1 MATLVCFHAHPDDES
16 IATGGTM
23 ARAVREGHDV
33 VIVVATD
40 GAHGEAVPGVLA
52 EGEPLAARR
61 YAELLEAA
69 SILGVERVEMLGYTD
84 SGMMGDDTN
93 HIGGSFWSADVDE
106 AARRLAAILASVDA
120 DLMTIYDDH
129 GVYGHPDHI
138 QVHRVGTRA
147 AELVGIERLFWA
159 TMNRDQIR
167 RRMEDNRD
175 LAASLD
181 DDRAATV
188 AHEGFGMAEIDITHA
203 VDVRDLLDLK
213 RAAMAAH
220 ASQIDEASFFLSL
233 PDEAFAEAFGVEWFV
248 RPGHRRE
255 GDFVGDLF
263 ADL

>member
-52 EGEPLAARR
+52 EGESLAARR

-69 SILGVERVEMLGYTD
+69 SILGVGRVEMLGYTD
-84 SGMMGDDTN
+84 SGMMGEDTN
-93 HIGGSFWSADVDE
+93 HIEGSFWGADVEE
-106 AARRLAAILASVDA
+106 AARRLAAILESVGA
-120 DLMTIYDDH
+120 DVMTVYDDH

-147 AELVGIERLFWA
+147 AEIAGVESLFWA
-159 TMNRDQIR
+159 TMNRDHIR
-167 RRMEDNRD
+167 RGMQANPD

-188 AHEGFGMAEIDITHA
+188 EQDGFGMTEDEITHA
-203 VDVRDLLDLK
+203 VDVSDLLDVK

-220 ASQIDEASFFLSL
+220 ASQIDEASFFLAL
-233 PDEAFAEAFGVEWFV
+233 PPDAFAEAFGTEWFV

-255 GDFVGDLF
+255 GDFVDDLF